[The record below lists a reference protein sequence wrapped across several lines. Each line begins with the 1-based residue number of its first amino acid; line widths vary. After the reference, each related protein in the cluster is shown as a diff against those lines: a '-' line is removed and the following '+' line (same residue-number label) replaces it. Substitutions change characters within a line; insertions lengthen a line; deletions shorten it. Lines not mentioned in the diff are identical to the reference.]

1 MSWVQF
7 LPEVRTRGEAH
18 AYHGVVLRL
27 DFAELLRNEGWVA
40 DAVVLALLKKKGLW
54 CGAGQTKGGGQVK

>member
-40 DAVVLALLKKKGLW
+40 DAVVLALKKKGLW
-54 CGAGQTKGGGQVK
+54 WRVR